1 MGTVLYNVNHY
12 LATTTR
18 DGERTMFTQSDDGD
32 RSTTNHDKKFD
43 THNDK
48 SKNEDKNGGKRNV
61 LFDMT
66 EKFGLEI
73 RKKFIGN
80 DQSPTKNNTIIDR
93 KTTTEEQESKS
104 EETYQDMGR
113 MLMKLMLPS
122 NSNDSKV
129 ESLNDVIEEVKGMSG
144 RGDIQDNN
152 TMVEV
157 FNVAKRCH
165 NMLDSQLNEFFGEK
179 GSPPLYLTN
188 LMYYIEREDEIKNP
202 TWKRRKHYFFPG
214 IDIAQMDDLNE
225 KLKLTDLAYEDTID
239 EIRDRLDIEYNSE
252 LVYCSLESLPN
263 KPAHFIAVKRDQSP
277 RSKELEV
284 LLVVCGTKRITDVIT
299 DLICDATVYREG
311 FAHSGIRDSGQWIA
325 NEHSDL
331 FEKLRVLANKKKIK
345 LTLLGHSLGAGAAS
359 STFTFS

>member
-1 MGTVLYNVNHY
+1 
-12 LATTTR
+12 
-18 DGERTMFTQSDDGD
+18 MFTQSDDDD
-32 RSTTNHDKKFD
+32 RSTNQDKKFD

-48 SKNEDKNGGKRNV
+48 SKDENKNGENRNV

-80 DQSPTKNNTIIDR
+80 DRSPTKNSTIIDR

-104 EETYQDMGR
+104 EETYQHMGR

-122 NSNDSKV
+122 NSSSNDSKV

-157 FNVAKRCH
+157 FDVAKRCH

-179 GSPPLYLTN
+179 GIPPLYLTN

-225 KLKLTDLAYEDTID
+225 KLKLTHLAYEDTID

-263 KPAHFIAVKRDQSP
+263 KPAHFIAVKRDQST

-299 DLICDATVYREG
+299 DLICDATLYREG

-325 NEHSDL
+325 NEHFDL

-359 STFTFS
+359 STFIFS